1 MSKPIYDLILG
12 NIPGVREPNNPD
24 VNWDMGNLV
33 KVRSKLDNKKVS
45 CRQEGIIRTAHD
57 TTVTQDDKNVILNVP
72 TDTLQEKVI
81 VELPKQSQL
90 DVIEKGQAV
99 QTRAQKLKDGKTF
112 QKLKV
117 MKEQQVHRDDFKE
130 LQNKGETLK
139 WVREKS
145 KSGEK
150 KTRKDMVYVSWFVL

>member
-1 MSKPIYDLILG
+1 MTRTKDDNDI
-12 NIPGVREPNNPD
+12 IPNEP
-24 VNWDMGNLV
+24 
-33 KVRSKLDNKKVS
+33 S
-45 CRQEGIIRTAHD
+45 
-57 TTVTQDDKNVILNVP
+57 
-72 TDTLQEKVI
+72 DTLPEKVI
-81 VELPKQSQL
+81 SELSKQIET
-90 DVIEKGQAV
+90 DVLEKRQGA

-150 KTRKDMVYVSWFVL
+150 KTRKDIVYVSWTCIVVCSLYFLFLSEF

>member
-1 MSKPIYDLILG
+1 MRDCQQ
-12 NIPGVREPNNPD
+12 D
-24 VNWDMGNLV
+24 V
-33 KVRSKLDNKKVS
+33 S
-45 CRQEGIIRTAHD
+45 RQDWGTQAICISTAHD
-57 TTVTQDDKNVILNVP
+57 KTVTKDDNDIIPNEP
-72 TDTLQEKVI
+72 SDTLPEKVI
-81 VELPKQSQL
+81 SELSEQ
-90 DVIEKGQAV
+90 IETDKLEKRQGA

-150 KTRKDMVYVSWFVL
+150 KTRKDMVYVSWTCSLYFLFLSEF